1 MKSLWNDQEAAGH
14 GDDPLAQRVYTSR
27 LIGQEPD
34 LVLHGGG
41 NTSVKTD
48 ITDIFGD
55 IEKILYIKRSGWD
68 LATIEAEGFAAL
80 KLDLVARMAAL
91 GDLSDSE
98 MIRLLQSAM
107 THPDSAAPSVEAI
120 LHAVIPLR
128 FVDHTHS
135 DAVVTI
141 TNTEDG
147 TERIGQIYGDR
158 MFVVPYIM
166 PGFLLAK
173 EVYEMTRDIDW
184 HQIEGMILLNHGVFT
199 FGDDARSS
207 YERMIQIVTVAED
220 YLEKRAYVDVPA
232 EIAPKEDLN
241 FLARMRR
248 AVGEARESAVV
259 AKTDTDPMSVRFS
272 DSPDL
277 ISGAMRGPLTPN
289 HVLHTKRQPMIVG
302 SSPEEDVAR
311 YAGEYR
317 EYFDR
322 NTDGEIA
329 CLDPAPRWVIWPE
342 HGIVSFGRDFEE
354 ATAISDITSHTIR
367 AIQHGE
373 ILGGWTPLQ
382 EEDIFDVEYWV
393 LEQAK
398 LARSG
403 GPPPLVGKVALV
415 TGAAGGIGR
424 ACVEAL
430 HAQGAAVVALD
441 VDPDITGTFEPEDIC
456 GLLCDVTD
464 PDQVNKSVDSAVRRF
479 GGLDILVSNAG
490 IFPASATIADMSSEV
505 WKQSIEVN
513 LSSHQQ
519 VLHACIPY
527 LELGFDA
534 AVVIIGSKN
543 VAAPGHGASAY
554 SAAKAGLTQLARVA
568 ALELGPKGIR
578 VNIVH
583 PNDVFDTGIWTP
595 EVLES
600 RARHYGM
607 TVEEYKVKNLLG
619 VEIISRD
626 VAELVCCMAGPLFS
640 KTTGAQIPID
650 GGNDRVV

>member
-1 MKSLWNDQEAAGH
+1 M
-14 GDDPLAQRVYTSR
+14 
-27 LIGQEPD
+27 
-34 LVLHGGG
+34 VLHGGG

-48 ITDIFGD
+48 VTNIFGD

-68 LATIEAEGFAAL
+68 LATIDAEGYAAL
-80 KLDLVARMAAL
+80 RLDLVARMAAL
-91 GDLSDSE
+91 SDLSDSE

-120 LHAVIPLR
+120 LHAIIPLR

-220 YLEKRAYVDVPA
+220 YLEKKAYVDVPA
-232 EIAPKEDLN
+232 EIAPKEDLD

-248 AVGEARESAVV
+248 AVGEARECAVV
-259 AKTDTDPMSVRFS
+259 AKTNTDPTSVRFS

-277 ISGAMRGPLTPN
+277 VSGALRGPLTPN
-289 HVLHTKRQPMIVG
+289 HVLHTKRQPMIVE

-342 HGIVSFGRDFEE
+342 HGTVSFGRDFEE
-354 ATAISDITSHTIR
+354 ATAISDITGHTIR

-373 ILGGWTPLQ
+373 ILGGWVPLQ

-398 LARSG
+398 IARSG
-403 GPPPLVGKVALV
+403 GPPPLGGKVALV

-456 GLLCDVTD
+456 ELLCDVTD
-464 PDQVNKSVDSAVRRF
+464 PDQVTKSVDSAVRRF

-490 IFPASATIADMSSEV
+490 IFPASATIADMNSEV